1 MTDQPRNNKEDDTR
15 GKQSDFMRKRTI
27 VRDISWLSFNGRV
40 LQEAADPTVPLRE
53 RIRFLGIFSNN
64 MDEFFRVRV
73 ATLKRMSE
81 YSGGKSKINMHLELS
96 PEKILTDINATVLEQ
111 QEEFDV
117 IWSGIRKLLEKEKIF
132 LITEKELDKTQQQ
145 FIQNYF
151 EEEVRSNIIPL
162 MIESIPQFPFLRD
175 KSIYLGVLLS
185 RKDGSMK
192 KKYALVEVPSR
203 ALGRFVLLPAPEPD
217 QRHIILLEDIIRYNL
232 RNIFAYFGY
241 DTYESWVFK
250 VTRDAEIDLDNDI
263 STTLIQKIEKGLK
276 NRRKGKPVRFV
287 YDKEMDKGLL
297 DYIIKRL
304 NLVRKGNMIPGGRI
318 HNFRHF
324 MDFPDVFPKKGQR
337 KKPFMHPLLVKTP
350 RVTDVVLE
358 QDVMLHFP
366 YHSFNPIIDMLREA
380 AIDPNVTSIKITCY
394 RLAEN
399 SKVINTLVNAVRNGK
414 HVTVMLELRAR
425 FDEEANLEWKE
436 RLEDEGVKVLLGVP
450 NTKVHAKLCLIK
462 KRINN
467 FTIHYGFVST
477 GNLNEKTARVYG
489 DHCLLTSDRHIMA
502 DVNRIF
508 NYLEKWKE
516 GMGPLKACK
525 TLIPCPTS
533 LRREL
538 LKMINKEIRAAHDKK
553 PAAITLKINSLSD
566 EELIG
571 KLYDAARAGVE
582 IKLIV
587 RGIFCM
593 LSENSKFIRPVTAIS
608 IIDEYL
614 EHARVF
620 IFHNEGKEKVY
631 LSSADWMVRN
641 LDHRVEATCP
651 VLDESLRNELKNILD
666 IQLSDNVKARWL
678 DNELLN
684 KYKRDHSE
692 KRIRAQIE
700 IYNYLFHKAQ
710 HGSETILLK
719 PPTLGNGIA
728 SAS

>member
-1 MTDQPRNNKEDDTR
+1 MTDRRHNDKEQHTK

-81 YSGGKSKINMHLELS
+81 YSGGKSKINMHLEVS
-96 PEKILTDINATVLEQ
+96 PEKILNDINDTVLEQ

-132 LITEKELDKTQQQ
+132 LVTEKELDKTQQQ

-162 MIESIPQFPFLRD
+162 MIESIPQFPYLRD

-217 QRHIILLEDIIRYNL
+217 LRHIILLEDIIRYNL
-232 RNIFAYFGY
+232 RSIFSYFGY

-250 VTRDAEIDLDNDI
+250 VTRDAEIDIDNDI

-304 NLVRKGNMIPGGRI
+304 NIVRKGNLIPGGRI

-350 RVTDVVLE
+350 RVTDVVQE

-380 AIDPNVTSIKITCY
+380 AIDPNVTTIKITCY

-489 DHCLLTSDRHIMA
+489 DHCLLTADRHIMA

-508 NYLEKWKE
+508 NYLERWKE
-516 GMGPLKACK
+516 GTAPLKACK

-538 LKMINKEIRAAHDKK
+538 LKMINREIRAAHDKK

-582 IKLIV
+582 LKLIV

-593 LSENSKFIRPVTAIS
+593 FSENSKFIRPVTAIS

-684 KYKRDHSE
+684 KYKRDHSD
-692 KRIRAQIE
+692 KRVRAQIE
-700 IYNYLFHKAQ
+700 IYNYLYHKAL
-710 HGSETILLK
+710 HGSEAIPLK
-719 PPTLGNGIA
+719 PPGLGNGIA